1 MTGTLSWRTVDIVVT
16 AAIAVAFGVVFWAW
30 GFVWSAATPAFAAMP
45 PAQNI
50 LYGVWFIAGI
60 LGGLVVRKPGAA
72 FFAEVVAA
80 SVEALL
86 GGQWG
91 LDTLVSGAIQGF
103 AIEIVFAI
111 FRYRVWDMRVAI
123 IAAAAAAIGAWLHDT
138 PLFYADLPLTDQLV
152 ILVFMIVS
160 AAILAGVGSW
170 LLMQALV
177 QSGVLSQ
184 FGSGRAQT
192 RV

>member
-30 GFVWSAATPAFAAMP
+30 GFVWSAATPAFAAIP

-60 LGGLVVRKPGAA
+60 LGALVVRKPGAA

-103 AIEIVFAI
+103 AIEIAFAI

-123 IAAAAAAIGAWLHDT
+123 IAAGAAAIGAWLHDT

-177 QSGVLSQ
+177 QSGVLAQ

>member
-30 GFVWSAATPAFAAMP
+30 GFVWSAATPAFAAIP

-123 IAAAAAAIGAWLHDT
+123 IAAGAAAIGAWLHDT

-177 QSGVLSQ
+177 QSGVLAQ

>member
-1 MTGTLSWRTVDIVVT
+1 MSGTLSWRTVDIVVT

-30 GFVWSAATPAFAAMP
+30 GFVWSAATPAFAALP

-60 LGGLVVRKPGAA
+60 LAALVVRKPGAA

-123 IAAAAAAIGAWLHDT
+123 IAGAVAAIGAWIHDT
-138 PLFYADLPLTDQLV
+138 PLYYADLPVTDQLV